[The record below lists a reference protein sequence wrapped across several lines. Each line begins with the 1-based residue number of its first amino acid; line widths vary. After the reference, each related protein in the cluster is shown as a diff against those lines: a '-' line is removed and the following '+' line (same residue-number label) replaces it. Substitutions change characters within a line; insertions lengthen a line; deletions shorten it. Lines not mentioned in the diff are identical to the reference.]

1 MGDLWAFLL
10 QTLTASGVAVLLL
23 IVKAMFRDKL
33 SPRWQFAVWGI
44 LGVVLLLPAGFGG
57 RYVLLNWPVF
67 VEVIKTALTSSYALT
82 QVTAPIPLPSL
93 SVPTTLWDWLYW
105 AYVLG
110 AGLLLVR
117 YLFSYFCLRRALRVS
132 TCVDDSTA
140 ARIQA
145 VADQYH
151 LPTCRAVVL
160 EGAGS
165 AFLCG
170 VISPV
175 LVLPAGVQTDDKVL
189 LHELLHL
196 KYRDVIWGLVIC
208 LLRCLHWCNPLLW
221 YCANQAGN
229 DLESLCDQRVLER
242 LEGEERREYGR
253 ILLSMANEKYARAPG
268 TSSASNGG
276 KNIRQRIEAIV
287 RFKRYPAG
295 MALVSVCA
303 VIILA
308 APLVFGSQAASV
320 YNEAGRLPGS
330 ADIDLSLASAR
341 TTWCTTY
348 AGALDAYGKSLLTN
362 SGAYRAMCAPLSQ
375 QAEIARI
382 MHQRQEESLWPTWD
396 TGLPIDPDQSEGYYI
411 YNLEPVGEDTYKAL
425 VAVKLNGAPDGQ
437 YEENKMYVACQ
448 QVLVQKEESRWVV
461 TELGEVQTMKVMESS
476 MLWGVEELP
485 SYLYSSTAENFRV
498 EVRYQTTFVVDNTV
512 QKNSSSS
519 WFFGP
524 STSFDTVPK
533 PNAKFDEVTNNQ
545 WTRCVFLGSEEE
557 KSSITQLGVSV
568 LPLDEGEP
576 RPTLRSAGSGSG
588 GGSSNHGET
597 WVSRDLDSDW
607 GSVALMGGGGGS
619 SGFDEDSFLLPD
631 RYAAD
636 LYINGQKA
644 AELTLRLQEGG
655 AQ

>member
-67 VEVIKTALTSSYALT
+67 VEVIKTALTGSYALT

-93 SVPTTLWDWLYW
+93 SAPTALWDWIYW
-105 AYVLG
+105 VYVLG
-110 AGLLLVR
+110 AALLLVR
-117 YLFSYFCLRRALRVS
+117 YLFSYFCLRRALRLS
-132 TCVDDSTA
+132 TCVDASTA

-196 KYRDVIWGLVIC
+196 KYRDVIWGLAIC

-303 VIILA
+303 AIILA
-308 APLVFGSQAASV
+308 APLIFGSQAASV
-320 YNEAGRLPGS
+320 YNEAGRLPAS

-396 TGLPIDPDQSEGYYI
+396 TGLPIDPDQNEGYYI

-557 KSSITQLGVSV
+557 KSAIKQLGVSV
-568 LPLDEGEP
+568 LPLDEGEQ
-576 RPTLRSAGSGSG
+576 RPALRSAGSGSG
-588 GGSSNHGET
+588 GGSSNHGED
-597 WVSRDLDSDW
+597 WVSRELDSDW
-607 GSVALMGGGGGS
+607 GPVALMGGGGGS
-619 SGFDEDSFLLPD
+619 SAFDEDSLLLPD
-631 RYAAD
+631 CYAAD

>member
-67 VEVIKTALTSSYALT
+67 VEVIKTALTGSYALT

-105 AYVLG
+105 VYVLG

-132 TCVDDSTA
+132 TCVDVSTA

-303 VIILA
+303 AIILA

-597 WVSRDLDSDW
+597 WVSRDLDPDW

-636 LYINGQKA
+636 LYINGQKE

>member
-67 VEVIKTALTSSYALT
+67 VEVIKTALTGSYTLT

-105 AYVLG
+105 VYVLG

-140 ARIQA
+140 ARIHA

-151 LPTCRAVVL
+151 LPACRAVVL

-303 VIILA
+303 AIILA

-411 YNLEPVGEDTYKAL
+411 YNLEPVGADTYKAL

-597 WVSRDLDSDW
+597 WVSRDLDPDW

-636 LYINGQKA
+636 LYINGQKE

>member
-1 MGDLWAFLL
+1 MGDLWAFFL

-67 VEVIKTALTSSYALT
+67 VEVMKTILTGSYTLT
-82 QVTAPIPLPSL
+82 QVTAPVPLPSA

-105 AYVLG
+105 VYVLG
-110 AGLLLVR
+110 AGFLLVR
-117 YLFSYFCLRRALRVS
+117 YLFSYFCLRRALRAS
-132 TCVDDSTA
+132 TCADASTT

-151 LPTCRAVVL
+151 LPTCRAVML

-175 LVLPAGVQTDDKVL
+175 LVLPAGTQTDDKVL

-303 VIILA
+303 AIILA

-320 YNEAGRLPGS
+320 YNEAGRLSGS

-396 TGLPIDPDQSEGYYI
+396 TGLPIDSDQSEGYYI
-411 YNLEPVGEDTYKAL
+411 YNLAPVGENTYTAL
-425 VAVKLNGAPDGQ
+425 VAVKLSGAPDGHP
-437 YEENKMYVACQ
+437 EKHTMYVAVQ
-448 QVLVQKEESRWVV
+448 PVQVQKEGGRWVV
-461 TELGEVQTMKVMESS
+461 TELGEVQIVEALESS

-485 SYLYSSTAENFRV
+485 SYVYSSTAENFRV
-498 EVRYQTTFVVDNTV
+498 EVRFQRTFVVDNTV
-512 QKNSSSS
+512 QENSSSS

-524 STSFDTVPK
+524 STTFDTIPK

-545 WTRCVFLGSEEE
+545 WTRCIFLGPEEE
-557 KSSITQLGVSV
+557 KSSIKQLGISV
-568 LPLDEGEP
+568 LPLDKGEQ
-576 RPTLRSAGSGSG
+576 RPALRSAGSGSG
-588 GGSSNHGET
+588 GGSSNHGED
-597 WVSRDLDSDW
+597 WISRELDSDW
-607 GSVALMGGGGGS
+607 GPVALMGGGGGS

-636 LYINGQKA
+636 LYINGHKA
-644 AELTLRLQEGG
+644 AELTLHLQEGG

>member
-1 MGDLWAFLL
+1 MGDIWAFLL

-57 RYVLLNWPVF
+57 RYVLLNWPAF
-67 VEVIKTALTSSYALT
+67 VEVIKTALTGSYVLT
-82 QVTAPIPLPSL
+82 QVTAPIPLPGISA
-93 SVPTTLWDWLYW
+93 PTTLWDWLYW
-105 AYVLG
+105 IYVLG

-117 YLFSYFCLRRALRVS
+117 YLFSYFCLRRALHVS
-132 TCVDDSTA
+132 TCVDASTT

-145 VADQYH
+145 VANQYH

-175 LVLPAGVQTDDKVL
+175 LVLPAGTQTDDKVL

-221 YCANQAGN
+221 YCADQAGN
-229 DLESLCDQRVLER
+229 DLEALCDQRVLER

-253 ILLSMANEKYARAPG
+253 ILLSMANETYARAPG
-268 TSSASNGG
+268 TSCASNGG

-303 VIILA
+303 AIILA

-348 AGALDAYGKSLLTN
+348 AGALDAYGKSLLTS
-362 SGAYRAMCAPLSQ
+362 SGAYRAMCAPLSL

-382 MHQRQEESLWPTWD
+382 MHQRQEDSLWPTWD
-396 TGLPIDPDQSEGYYI
+396 TGLPIEPDQSEGYCI
-411 YNLEPVGEDTYKAL
+411 YNLEPAGTDAYQAL
-425 VAVKLNGAPDGQ
+425 VAVKLNGAPDGHW
-437 YEENKMYVACQ
+437 EEEKMYLAYR
-448 QVLVQKEESRWVV
+448 QVLVQKEGNRWVV
-461 TELGEVQTMKVMESS
+461 TELGETQTVEVQEAP
-476 MLWGVEELP
+476 LRWGIRELP
-485 SYLYSSTAENFRV
+485 SYVYSGTAANFQV
-498 EVRYQTTFVVDNTV
+498 EVRYQKTFAVDNTV
-512 QKNSSSS
+512 QKNSSSG

-533 PNAKFDEVTNNQ
+533 PSAKFDEVTNNQ
-545 WTRCVFLGSEEE
+545 WSCCVFLGSEEE
-557 KSSITQLGVSV
+557 KSAITQIGLSV
-568 LPLDEGEP
+568 LPLEKGEQ

-588 GGSSNHGET
+588 GGSSNHGEA
-597 WVSRDLDSDW
+597 WASRELDSDW
-607 GSVALMGGGGGS
+607 ESVALMGGGGGS
-619 SGFDEDSFLLPD
+619 SGFDADSFLLPD
-631 RYAAD
+631 CYAAD